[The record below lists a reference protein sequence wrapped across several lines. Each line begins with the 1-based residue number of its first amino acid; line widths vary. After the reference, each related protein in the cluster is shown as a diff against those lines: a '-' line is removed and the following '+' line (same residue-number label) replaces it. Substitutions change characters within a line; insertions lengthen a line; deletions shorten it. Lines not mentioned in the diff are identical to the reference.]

1 MSRSQWTIDAA
12 ETATAVYARL
22 IDDVVKAHVL
32 KDRAGG
38 PLSERDLK
46 RVHAGT
52 AVDRRPI
59 RLMTISG
66 KGGHS
71 DDPDRRAVYERFFN
85 VSLLDHLLSVT
96 RGALV
101 LAALN
106 ELGQNPEMDRDRL
119 RRRLDILAV
128 VAFLH
133 DLDKDAGLARNTEI
147 STELVAD
154 RMERYGIG
162 AFLDAAGITLTPDQ
176 IRYLIEK
183 VEATQSHRHPPDP
196 LPPRDLEPLPLYV
209 RLADRLDGTWLSGDP
224 ETGGLAGVMEILA
237 TDESCLRT
245 DILRHW
251 RPVQIYDPHHP
262 FLLDELQR
270 WLSLTSLEQTGISPL
285 IEVHQDGHLIML
297 LPAHAADAIIDG
309 GVDRLC
315 RHLPFRLQLDV
326 SNRGIPSLYNGAPD
340 HDRLADFIAD
350 LPSRTLGELL
360 KIKRELLDDLLD
372 PLDQLLGPIDLAP
385 RPPANPTSALVTLF
399 TPPTGGDP
407 ENRELLCR
415 AAHLALLLNLK
426 LDSKPKDGIPDG
438 HQREAELLTA
448 VGDPPPDWIAGV
460 ADDASRR
467 TLTALWATARADA
480 DPEVEERV
488 WTGEES
494 LLRRWLTGDGER
506 PGFNQFIQGRG
517 PAVIRGVRKRLTQ
530 ILTGRRVTVEDES
543 AAGRCL
549 FTDEPVSFQQTIDQA
564 LGLYGV
570 KVSAFSGREGRPETV
585 QSERAHTNVGFASI
599 AEHRLRT
606 EIHAEQGGRES
617 GVPTLISSPSTSGL
631 FGGLGLTD
639 DQRMPAMS
647 LYDLNRYEIKKGR
660 VLHGDE
666 IYRHRFRMARLE
678 RVPES
683 LADQVATLRMLLN
696 AAIRMGRP
704 IHVFRGLPVLRRDY
718 FYYDAMPGV
727 LADLIGGRAL
737 RLEAIPRAIER
748 LGRVEEILAVH
759 GLTLDL
765 VKLYAAPRTRLGAIC
780 LAWCHLRDRDDAHPH
795 LSNTL
800 KTEFITHKEETAI
813 MSPQDGAL
821 VRLGRA
827 AARIQRRP
835 AATAAAGEELLVFKI
850 CLDTANELRRI
861 GQTDPASIA
870 HGIAGELETNLVRKG
885 KASAKSH
892 RDDQRLIDGCMALAE
907 QFVNEVWI
915 GVLGGKS
922 PSQKTRRILSS
933 IYRMAFLTAAPKAAA
948 PSDPETEPTDPQ

>member
-209 RLADRLDGTWLSGDP
+209 RLADRLDGTWLSADP